1 MGFSVASCDH
11 GGQMMGRTMLDKSG
25 TYSKLSAKS
34 RVEFTAEHGIAATC
48 SVACWKFAILC
59 CPCMKYSNLQRAI
72 KQCRC
77 EGILTEL
84 RELERK

>member
-11 GGQMMGRTMLDKSG
+11 GGRMMGRTMLDKSG

-48 SVACWKFAILC
+48 SVASWKFAIFVL
-59 CPCMKYSNLQRAI
+59 PMHEI
-72 KQCRC
+72 F
-77 EGILTEL
+77 ELTESDQAVSV
-84 RELERK
+84 